1 MMTTDPHAREAAAAV
16 AGMAQTYGYV
26 PQRGDIV
33 EVETPFTG
41 ERATGVVLEVVKQRC
56 VVSLNGETLIYRTD
70 ELEPVQTAQE
80 SRRSR

>member
-1 MMTTDPHAREAAAAV
+1 MMTSDPHAREAAAAA
-16 AGMAQTYGYV
+16 AGLAQTYGYV

-41 ERATGVVLEVVKQRC
+41 ERATGVVLDAKGERC
-56 VVSLNGETLIYRTD
+56 TVSLNGETLIYRTD